1 MSAPAAVSA
10 PARSNRRIMW
20 LWAPEFAD
28 GCYLGPY
35 STRRRRLSSITLAPC
50 RQVMGVRGQR
60 SQAAGTERGER
71 NLIVLD
77 PSDVLHDAFAV
88 RLPGIEAEG
97 EVRSGFHAIALTS
110 SLPS

>member
-1 MSAPAAVSA
+1 MDGSGRMSAPAAVSD

-50 RQVMGVRGQR
+50 RKVMGVRGQR
-60 SQAAGTERGER
+60 SQAAR
-71 NLIVLD
+71 NVA
-77 PSDVLHDAFAV
+77 SA
-88 RLPGIEAEG
+88 
-97 EVRSGFHAIALTS
+97 T
-110 SLPS
+110 

>member
-1 MSAPAAVSA
+1 MTGVWIIPLTRAREPPIIYFGVTTCHHVVDDPMDGSGRMSAPAAVSA

-50 RQVMGVRGQR
+50 RKVMGVRGQR
-60 SQAAGTERGER
+60 SQAAR
-71 NLIVLD
+71 NVA
-77 PSDVLHDAFAV
+77 SA
-88 RLPGIEAEG
+88 
-97 EVRSGFHAIALTS
+97 T
-110 SLPS
+110 